1 MKEEELKKE
10 IFELEQKIKEH
21 DKKMVNSTMN
31 DNHQELLYVHSLLYN
46 NKRVKKAELKGR
58 QEQKKEDI
66 EKEIELLEYLI
77 DDKIS
82 TEPLPAWAKYA
93 VEERLEK
100 LKQGLQEKN

>member
-1 MKEEELKKE
+1 MLKTKEE
-10 IFELEQKIKEH
+10 IIKE
-21 DKKMVNSTMN
+21 NC
-31 DNHQELLYVHSLLYN
+31 N
-46 NKRVKKAELKGR
+46 NWFEEGR

-66 EKEIELLEYLI
+66 EEEIELLEYLI

-82 TEPLPAWAKYA
+82 TEPLPAWVKYA